1 LPEFFENMLCLTV
14 YEAKG
19 LEFDDVVLYNFFNC
33 DLDEQRNW
41 KILNEIMFVDHDE
54 EAKEIVTSIMD
65 ELENF
70 QIINGEEEKIFE
82 KKMVYRSK
90 ISIENVYRKY
100 ALLCIDLKYLYVAIT
115 RPRKRLII
123 YDTDA
128 SKRTPIQR
136 IWETLGLVTVLNGQ
150 MIEQDRV
157 PEEIQAIIKRGCM
170 SEESL
175 ISTQQDWKV

>member
-1 LPEFFENMLCLTV
+1 MLCLTI

-33 DLDEQRNW
+33 ELDEQRNW
-41 KILNEIMFVDHDE
+41 KILNEIMFADHDE
-54 EAKEIVTSIMD
+54 EEVKESVSSIID
-65 ELENF
+65 ELESF
-70 QIINGEEEKIFE
+70 KVIDGEEKEQIFD

-90 ISIENVYRKY
+90 ISIENLYRKY

-128 SKRTPIQR
+128 TKRNPIQR
-136 IWETLGLVTVLNGQ
+136 IWETLGLVNVLNGQ

-157 PEEIQAIIKRGCM
+157 PEEIQAII
-170 SEESL
+170 
-175 ISTQQDWKV
+175 